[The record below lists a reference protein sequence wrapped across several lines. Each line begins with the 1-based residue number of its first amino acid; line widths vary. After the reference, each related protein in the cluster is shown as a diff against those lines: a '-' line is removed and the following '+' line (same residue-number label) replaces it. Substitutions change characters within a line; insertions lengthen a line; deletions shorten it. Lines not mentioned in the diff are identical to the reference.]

1 MHQMHLQ
8 CCRSDFNKSR
18 LRGELR
24 GLNSYRHAVCHAEYK
39 EQDKGNG
46 QHIGGKSGG
55 VSVLGLGKD
64 EGSAAKSRFCYT
76 TVPWSQIPLCV
87 IDFYSPK
94 CSTDRLPEAGFRRH
108 APRQREGSCWHR
120 WKAGL
125 MWNALSLMGRYISL
139 SGRGSIS
146 AITQPCCTATASRA
160 TCEGMQRNIVSDLV
174 LDFSSL
180 NSLLF

>member
-1 MHQMHLQ
+1 MK
-8 CCRSDFNKSR
+8 CFNVCG
-18 LRGELR
+18 GE
-24 GLNSYRHAVCHAEYK
+24 S
-39 EQDKGNG
+39 
-46 QHIGGKSGG
+46 SG

-64 EGSAAKSRFCYT
+64 EGSATESRFCFST
-76 TVPWSQIPLCV
+76 LRWSQIPGCV
-87 IDFYSPK
+87 IHFYSPR

-108 APRQREGSCWHR
+108 APRQQEGSCWRR

-125 MWNALSLMGRYISL
+125 MWNALSLMGIYISL

-146 AITQPCCTATASRA
+146 AITQPCCTALASRA
-160 TCEGMQRNIVSDLV
+160 TCEGMQPHIVSDPA